1 MLMCSYRFERG
12 AAAIAYG
19 WHKRRDFS
27 EGDRC
32 GKATPCQGS
41 DVGDV
46 ASSQSVRL
54 RSSDRASRSEFALAT
69 RPRSSLQADL
79 RTLCPQRLGDAA
91 EQHDARNDRQCAD
104 IDLDQRRRRTSW
116 LLR

>member
-1 MLMCSYRFERG
+1 MQQG
-12 AAAIAYG
+12 N
-19 WHKRRDFS
+19 
-27 EGDRC
+27 
-32 GKATPCQGS
+32 PCQGS

-54 RSSDRASRSEFALAT
+54 RSSNRASRSEFALAT
-69 RPRSSLQADL
+69 HPRSSLQADL
-79 RTLCPQRLGDAA
+79 WTLCPQRLGDAA
-91 EQHDARNDRQCAD
+91 EQHDAPQQPPMRD